1 MQQNPILSI
10 ITAILGIWLLIYFW
24 LPIFFIVILVVSMYL
39 FIIFLLSLFTQN
51 KPNIKFIK
59 IKSYQSKSNNKQ
71 DPDIIETTTADK
83 DKKK

>member
-59 IKSYQSKSNNKQ
+59 IRSYQSKSNNKQ